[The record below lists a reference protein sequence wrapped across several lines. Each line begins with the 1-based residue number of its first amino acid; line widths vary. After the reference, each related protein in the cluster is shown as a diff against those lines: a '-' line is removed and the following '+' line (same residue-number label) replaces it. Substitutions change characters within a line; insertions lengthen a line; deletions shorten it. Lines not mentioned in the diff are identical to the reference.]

1 MILGFNKLVYEI
13 FIKKLLDTVLKLVHS
28 LIILVAYSVNL
39 LLVKKKSYF
48 FFFFSQIEISFI
60 VKIPNSYKLI
70 GPNKPDLKPTTR
82 HPRSGNPKT
91 RSTPTDSG
99 AAQTPTHHRTS
110 FTTQGI
116 LPRKASAPAR
126 SRPNPKPTDPNTL
139 KHDLRS
145 HKRTVY
151 H

>member
-1 MILGFNKLVYEI
+1 MVYW
-13 FIKKLLDTVLKLVHS
+13 FRPRLS
-28 LIILVAYSVNL
+28 FLIVEGSISH
-39 LLVKKKSYF
+39 
-48 FFFFSQIEISFI
+48 FFFSQIEISFI

-126 SRPNPKPTDPNTL
+126 SRPYPKPTDPNTL

-145 HKRTVY
+145 HKKTVY
-151 H
+151 HWPNTPDIHESFQVRDQEAEALWSFD